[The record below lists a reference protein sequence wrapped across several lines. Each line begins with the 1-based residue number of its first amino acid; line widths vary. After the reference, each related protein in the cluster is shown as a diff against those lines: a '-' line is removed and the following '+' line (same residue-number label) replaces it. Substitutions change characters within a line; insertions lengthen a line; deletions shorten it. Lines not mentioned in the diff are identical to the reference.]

1 MDRNFKFLVVG
12 GLVFGSIAGI
22 LIQEIRASKI
32 RKRLAEMRGEI
43 KGLSYVVEALKSTSK
58 VEMEENTSQDI

>member
-1 MDRNFKFLVVG
+1 MDRNFKFLVG
-12 GLVFGSIAGI
+12 CLVFGTIAGI
-22 LIQEIRASKI
+22 IVQEIRASKI

-43 KGLSYVVEALKSTSK
+43 KGLSCVVEALKSTSK